1 MFDFLK
7 RLFGGKA
14 AAPAPAAAEAEDE
27 SLDLGEQLLRLQR
40 AYWRPAPAEKAAL
53 AAREAS
59 LSGAELLR
67 LHHLTCLDLLAAAQA
82 ASPKEE
88 SGMHPPP
95 GEDLDRCVRLVARL
109 SGPEGP
115 CRPRRAMVWQGREP
129 AGPEDAQRPPDHRG
143 MLTNASMGYLG
154 ALEIIRLEG
163 MKAVR
168 REMIPFDDI
177 ASIELGRRSLFT
189 PTRVTLE
196 EGRDGFVPACLPLL
210 YGPSWASLHE
220 YHRDGSMTTFAFHL
234 PSTAGL
240 ASGMGLGHQD
250 FTFADGGV
258 LFGLGSIQRIVFPLD
273 VDAPDFERRCRRRGI
288 DPAEVRRSIRR

>member
-14 AAPAPAAAEAEDE
+14 AAPAAPAAAEDE
-27 SLDLGEQLLRLQR
+27 SLDLGERLLQLQR

-67 LHHLTCLDLLAAAQA
+67 LHHLTCIDLLAVQGEDT
-82 ASPKEE
+82 K
-88 SGMHPPP
+88 PPP

-129 AGPEDAQRPPDHRG
+129 AGPEDARRPPDHKG
-143 MLTNASMGYLG
+143 MLTNASVGYLG

-163 MKAVR
+163 MKPVSL
-168 REMIPFDDI
+168 EMIPFDDI

-189 PTRVTLE
+189 PSRVTQE

-210 YGPSWASLHE
+210 YGPSWASPHE

-234 PSTAGL
+234 PSSTGL

-273 VDAPDFERRCRRRGI
+273 ADAPDFERRCRRRGI